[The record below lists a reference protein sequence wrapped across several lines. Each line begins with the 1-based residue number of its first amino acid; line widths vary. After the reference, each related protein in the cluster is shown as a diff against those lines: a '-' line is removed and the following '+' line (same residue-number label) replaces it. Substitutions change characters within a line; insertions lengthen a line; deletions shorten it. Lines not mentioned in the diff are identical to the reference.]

1 VVPPRATRGHLCD
14 VAIFEYMS
22 TEDVER
28 LLNQIKLLNRRLR
41 REQPG
46 VDGLPTVALVV
57 LTMAARAESP
67 QRPGQLAE
75 ELQMTSPNMAA
86 ALRTLE
92 ESGMISRQPDPTD
105 GRKVFVQVTERG
117 RDVVDQTSSSRHA
130 WLQEAVDEVLSDRE
144 RRLLFQAGELIER
157 IADYEPAPRSY
168 RRSGRL
174 SASRGARR

>member
-1 VVPPRATRGHLCD
+1 
-14 VAIFEYMS
+14 MS

-46 VDGLPTVALVV
+46 VEGLPTAALVV
-57 LTMAARAESP
+57 LTLAARAESP

-130 WLQEAVDEVLSDRE
+130 WLRDAVEEVLSDRE

-157 IADYEPAPRSY
+157 IADYDPAPRSY
-168 RRSGRL
+168 WRSGPP
-174 SASRGARR
+174 SAGRGGRR

>member
-1 VVPPRATRGHLCD
+1 
-14 VAIFEYMS
+14 MS

-41 REQPG
+41 REQPEA
-46 VDGLPTVALVV
+46 DGLPTTALVV
-57 LTMAARAESP
+57 LTLAARAESP

-92 ESGMISRQPDPTD
+92 ESGMISRQSDPTD
-105 GRKVFVQVTERG
+105 GRKVFVQVTELG
-117 RDVVDQTSSSRHA
+117 RDVVDRTSSNRHA
-130 WLQEAVDEVLSDRE
+130 WLQDAVEEVLSDRE

-157 IADYEPAPRSY
+157 IADYDPAPRSY
-168 RRSGRL
+168 WRSGRL
-174 SASRGARR
+174 SADRSGRR

>member
-1 VVPPRATRGHLCD
+1 
-14 VAIFEYMS
+14 MS

-28 LLNQIKLLNRRLR
+28 LLSQIKLLNRRLR

-46 VDGLPTVALVV
+46 VDGLPTAALVV
-57 LTMAARAESP
+57 LTLAARAESP
-67 QRPGQLAE
+67 QRPGQLAG

-92 ESGMISRQPDPTD
+92 ESGMISRKPDPTD
-105 GRKVFVQVTERG
+105 GRKVFVQVTKRG
-117 RDVVDQTSSSRHA
+117 REVVDRTSTSRHA
-130 WLQEAVDEVLSDRE
+130 WLRDAVEDMLSDRE

-168 RRSGRL
+168 RNSARRNAARSGR
-174 SASRGARR
+174 R

>member
-1 VVPPRATRGHLCD
+1 
-14 VAIFEYMS
+14 MS

-46 VDGLPTVALVV
+46 VEGLPTAALVV
-57 LTMAARAESP
+57 LTLAARAESP

-130 WLQEAVDEVLSDRE
+130 WLQEAVEEVLSDRE

-157 IADYEPAPRSY
+157 IADYAPAPQSY
-168 RRSGRL
+168 WRSGRL
-174 SASRGARR
+174 GAGRGGRR

>member
-1 VVPPRATRGHLCD
+1 
-14 VAIFEYMS
+14 MS

-41 REQPG
+41 REQPE
-46 VDGLPTVALVV
+46 VDGLPTAALVV
-57 LTMAARAESP
+57 LTLAARAESP

-105 GRKVFVQVTERG
+105 GRKVFVQVTKHG

-130 WLQEAVDEVLSDRE
+130 WLRDAVEQALSDRE

-157 IADYEPAPRSY
+157 IADYDPAPRSY
-168 RRSGRL
+168 WRSGRP
-174 SASRGARR
+174 SAGKSGRR

>member
-1 VVPPRATRGHLCD
+1 
-14 VAIFEYMS
+14 MS

-41 REQPG
+41 REQPE
-46 VDGLPTVALVV
+46 VDGLPTAALVV
-57 LTMAARAESP
+57 LTLAARAESP

-105 GRKVFVQVTERG
+105 GRKVFVEVTERG
-117 RDVVDQTSSSRHA
+117 RDLVDQTSSSRHS
-130 WLQEAVDEVLSDRE
+130 WLQDAVEEVLSDRE

-157 IADYEPAPRSY
+157 IADYDPVPRSY
-168 RRSGRL
+168 WRSGRP
-174 SASRGARR
+174 GADRSGRR

>member
-1 VVPPRATRGHLCD
+1 
-14 VAIFEYMS
+14 MS

-46 VDGLPTVALVV
+46 VEGLPTAALVV
-57 LTMAARAESP
+57 LTLAARAESP

-117 RDVVDQTSSSRHA
+117 RDIVDQTSSSRHA
-130 WLQEAVDEVLSDRE
+130 WLQDAVEEVLSDRE

-157 IADYEPAPRSY
+157 IADYDPAPRSY
-168 RRSGRL
+168 RHSGRL
-174 SASRGARR
+174 SAGRGGRR